1 MRYFEI
7 ALDIPDDAQEIW
19 IAKLYDWDFEN
30 FVEENDSLSAFIAE
44 DKWTSELQELVM
56 TECTKNNISYN
67 ITQHEPQDW
76 NALWESN
83 FDPIIINE
91 HLYVRASFHPQLS
104 QVEHE
109 IIIAPKMA
117 FGTGHHSTTSMI
129 LRWMSLQD
137 LTDLDVLDFG
147 CGTGILG
154 IYAKMKN
161 CKSLVM
167 IDNEEPAVEN
177 ALEHC
182 EINHVIAD
190 KILFGS
196 AEQIPNQKFD
206 IILANITRNVLEEHL
221 TSLSEHLNPKGSI
234 LLSGFLESDFEF
246 MKGLLTANMLE
257 FREVLRDKD
266 WIAIHAVNV

>member
-7 ALDIPDDAQEIW
+7 SLDIPEDAQEIW

-44 DKWTSELQELVM
+44 DKWTSELQERLFS
-56 TECTKNNISYN
+56 ELKENKISYN

-129 LRWMSLQD
+129 LRWMSNQD

-167 IDNEEPAVEN
+167 IDHEEAAVEN

-182 EINHVIAD
+182 EINHVIANQ
-190 KILFGS
+190 ILFGS
-196 AEQIPNQKFD
+196 VEQIPTHKFD
-206 IILANITRNVLEEHL
+206 LILANITRNVLEEHL
-221 TSLSEHLNPKGSI
+221 PTLSEHLNSNGSI
-234 LLSGFLESDFEF
+234 IMSGFLESDFEF
-246 MKGLLTANMLE
+246 MKDLVIANNLE
-257 FREVLRDKD
+257 FREVLQDKD
-266 WIAIHAVNV
+266 WIAIHAVKV